1 MNVPFSSTVWLFS
14 CRVMYAVVTSA
25 AAILTAVQ
33 SVWLNLRIFLCGFLV
48 LDVIKLKVP
57 ITMLWSDMP
66 GYTETSMTVSGLL
79 VSIRSNI
86 FPDIGL
92 VVILQCWLTPISLIV
107 SRNLVQWFRSLV
119 EFVCSVKMIS
129 LSQSMQVRF
138 MSPPIMCTC
147 IYSMGPYRILQL

>member
-1 MNVPFSSTVWLFS
+1 M
-14 CRVMYAVVTSA
+14 
-25 AAILTAVQ
+25 
-33 SVWLNLRIFLCGFLV
+33 
-48 LDVIKLKVP
+48 IKLKVP

-107 SRNLVQWFRSLV
+107 SRIFLQRWNDHIGNAI
-119 EFVCSVKMIS
+119 EEDKD
-129 LSQSMQVRF
+129 
-138 MSPPIMCTC
+138 
-147 IYSMGPYRILQL
+147 RIEM